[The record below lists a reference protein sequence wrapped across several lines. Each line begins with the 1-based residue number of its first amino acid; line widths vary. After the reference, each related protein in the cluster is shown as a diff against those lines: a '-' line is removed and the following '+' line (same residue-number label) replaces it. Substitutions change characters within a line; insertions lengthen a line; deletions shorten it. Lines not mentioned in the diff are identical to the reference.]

1 MAVYNGGK
9 YLKESLDSIL
19 SQTVAADEIIVIND
33 GSTDE
38 TSEILK
44 TYDSKFKVIS
54 RENMG
59 TAYSINEGISLSK
72 NQWVCFLDADDL
84 WTKDKLQKQYSFA
97 LNRPEAKVFFGLS
110 EQFISEELNIEE
122 KAKILIIKGQKKGI
136 IRSTAMIHKSV
147 FASGI
152 YFDTSLVFGE
162 FIDWF
167 GKIKEKRLPYLI
179 QNELFHKRR
188 LHPNSLTS
196 QKEHLPDFAKLLKRK
211 LDRERNI
218 KK

>member
-1 MAVYNGGK
+1 MLPITVIMAVYNGGK

-44 TYDSKFKVIS
+44 TYDSKLKVIS

-122 KAKILIIKGQKKGI
+122 KAKILIIKRPISLEYGDLHNTSAKG
-136 IRSTAMIHKSV
+136 
-147 FASGI
+147 
-152 YFDTSLVFGE
+152 
-162 FIDWF
+162 
-167 GKIKEKRLPYLI
+167 
-179 QNELFHKRR
+179 
-188 LHPNSLTS
+188 
-196 QKEHLPDFAKLLKRK
+196 
-211 LDRERNI
+211 
-218 KK
+218 